1 VSERSELIQN
11 FISAGKRDLES
22 LLSEAA
28 DELCLEI
35 EQAQTVGAYMSQ
47 IWISGARSGHEQVL
61 ARVDPSRSE
70 PDVADIEADF
80 RQVMEESADALNLT
94 LLETMDMW
102 DFLCRAWIAGVNSSR
117 TETIALAIEQG
128 SDVAAEA
135 QRWLEDAT
143 GR

>member
-22 LLSEAA
+22 LLNEAA
-28 DELCLEI
+28 DELRLEA
-35 EQAQTVGAYMSQ
+35 EQAQTVGAFMSQ

-61 ARVDPSRSE
+61 ARVDPDRDE
-70 PDVADIEADF
+70 PDIAGIEADF

-135 QRWLEDAT
+135 QRWLEDAE
-143 GR
+143 G

>member
-1 VSERSELIQN
+1 MSERSELIQN

-22 LLSEAA
+22 LLNEAA
-28 DELCLEI
+28 DGLRLES
-35 EQAQTVGAYMSQ
+35 EQAQTVGIYMSQ

-61 ARVDPSRSE
+61 SQVDPSHSE
-70 PDVADIEADF
+70 PELADIEADF
-80 RQVMEESADALNLT
+80 RQLMEESADTLNLSLSRT
-94 LLETMDMW
+94 IEMW

-128 SDVAAEA
+128 CDVGEEA
-135 QRWLEDAT
+135 QRWLGESE